1 MDKLRG
7 RVRAG
12 SRFSGDAYIPARMVQ
27 RHARPHWCQGG
38 RGSRSTAA
46 QTRHPETPKTAESLL
61 SPLPSPTV
69 SFPGWEKGDKKE
81 RTLRP
86 WGAQGSSC
94 LSLECPAAPLGARG
108 SGLPAAPPS
117 GVQASDFNGSRP
129 SQQHFGL
136 RRDTERQETE
146 RGERRVKDEGERVER
161 ERTEENRK
169 RNQRRNQTTRKF
181 VRFPLSILFACLFL
195 VSFFF
200 FLKLFQWIGGQGAWG
215 S

>member
-27 RHARPHWCQGG
+27 RHARPHQCQGG

-61 SPLPSPTV
+61 SPWPSPTV

-81 RTLRP
+81 RTLRT
-86 WGAQGSSC
+86 WGTQGSGR
-94 LSLECPAAPLGARG
+94 LSLECPVALLGARG
-108 SGLPAAPPS
+108 SGLPAALPS

-136 RRDTERQETE
+136 RRDTER
-146 RGERRVKDEGERVER
+146 GD
-161 ERTEENRK
+161 
-169 RNQRRNQTTRKF
+169 
-181 VRFPLSILFACLFL
+181 
-195 VSFFF
+195 
-200 FLKLFQWIGGQGAWG
+200 
-215 S
+215 